1 MKINIYDK
9 NLNRIAIIGERYVSC
24 FWSEGYNTVQPFTIE
39 LQATDEYK
47 KKVKTGCY
55 VGRDDRKSLMIIKS
69 VEEKNGL
76 IVASG
81 KQATRELGDCAF
93 IGTIQAGSNID
104 TSIKNAY
111 NDSGGFENFVFAD
124 SHLNEKYDSE
134 ISNKSILELIEIMCQ
149 SASIGFRSVKD
160 GSKVAIE
167 FYKPEEK
174 PNLIFSQN
182 FGNVDIDSIVSS
194 EEKYKNYAI
203 VLGLDENESIVRV
216 DVDKT
221 NSETRRSV
229 IVQNTR
235 VKKNDETIEEYKKYL
250 ESVGIEELQKSTKSF
265 FCNFSPIEKDF
276 GVRYDLGDVVTALI
290 PENGIKIVSRITKF
304 SQNAKNNATQTT
316 ISVGEITIKR

>member
-47 KKVKTGCY
+47 KKVKPGCY

-69 VEEKNGL
+69 VEEKDGL

-81 KQATRELGDCAF
+81 KQSTRELADCSF
-93 IGTIQAGSNID
+93 IGNISAGSDID

-111 NDSGGFENFVFAD
+111 NDSGGLENFVFAD
-124 SHLNEKYDSE
+124 SLLNEKYDSE
-134 ISNKSILELIEIMCQ
+134 ISNKSILELMEIMCQ
-149 SASIGFRSVKD
+149 SAGVGFRGVKD
-160 GSKVAIE
+160 GHRVSVE

-182 FGNVDIDSIVSS
+182 FGNVDINYIVSS

-221 NSETRRSV
+221 GEEMRRSV
-229 IVQNTR
+229 IIQNTR
-235 VKKNDETIEEYKKYL
+235 VKKNDETVEEYEKYL
-250 ESVGIEELQKSTKSF
+250 KSVGVEELQKSTKTF

-276 GVRYDLGDVVTALI
+276 GVRYDLGDVVTVLI
-290 PENGIKIVSRITKF
+290 PENGVKIKARISKF
-304 SQNAKNNATQTT
+304 SQNSKGNETRTT
-316 ISVGEITIKR
+316 VSVGEITITR

>member
-81 KQATRELGDCAF
+81 KQATRELDDCAF

-104 TSIKNAY
+104 TSIKKAY
-111 NDSGGFENFVFAD
+111 NDSDGFENFVFAD

-134 ISNKSILELIEIMCQ
+134 ISNKSILELMEIMCQ

-182 FGNVDIDSIVSS
+182 FGNVDISSIVSS
-194 EEKYKNYAI
+194 EEKHKNYAI

-221 NSETRRSV
+221 GDEIRRSV
-229 IVQNTR
+229 IVQNKR
-235 VKKNDETIEEYKKYL
+235 AKKNDETIEEYKKYL
-250 ESVGIEELQKSTKSF
+250 ESVGIEELQKSAKTF
-265 FCNFSPIEKDF
+265 FCNFSPTENDF
-276 GVRYDLGDVVTALI
+276 GIRYDLGDVVAVLI
-290 PENGIKIVSRITKF
+290 PENGMKIQARISRF
-304 SQNAKNNATQTT
+304 SQNSKGNETRTT
-316 ISVGEITIKR
+316 VSVGEITITR